1 MRAECHAVTN
11 PSAQNGTDHRHVA
24 DTAGAIIQGAS
35 VFVRRTE
42 PPEEEVRLLTH
53 SDGHGD
59 FKQTLAEGGYDV
71 LVASRGFAS
80 GFKTL
85 PVLAGKDRKVQW
97 KLRAL
102 DCSFPSVNCD
112 VFY

>member
-1 MRAECHAVTN
+1 MLDMSDMRSLLKGAACGAVVIVCAL
-11 PSAQNGTDHRHVA
+11 SATLSPTQALRTGQITGHVA

-59 FKQTLAEGGYDV
+59 FKLTLAEVVYDV

-80 GFKTL
+80 
-85 PVLAGKDRKVQW
+85 
-97 KLRAL
+97 
-102 DCSFPSVNCD
+102 
-112 VFY
+112 